1 MWKNVLIALAVH
13 LIVFNQLRNAGFK
26 GSVKVTWCTQ
36 SKLLPNKN
44 ACNSAKKPINV
55 GGLRSLRKMILEISA
70 SFTKIAQLLMSLA
83 QHASA
88 GKVGVKKN
96 FPQQL
101 LLQQQLVI
109 HQV

>member
-1 MWKNVLIALAVH
+1 
-13 LIVFNQLRNAGFK
+13 
-26 GSVKVTWCTQ
+26 
-36 SKLLPNKN
+36 
-44 ACNSAKKPINV
+44 
-55 GGLRSLRKMILEISA
+55 MILEISA

>member
-1 MWKNVLIALAVH
+1 M
-13 LIVFNQLRNAGFK
+13 
-26 GSVKVTWCTQ
+26 
-36 SKLLPNKN
+36 
-44 ACNSAKKPINV
+44 
-55 GGLRSLRKMILEISA
+55 MLEIFA

-83 QHASA
+83 QLASV

-109 HQV
+109 HQVKALNTVSNCNFFDLIKI